1 MKTRVFSD
9 RHIGISETDL
19 PHMLKTI
26 GVDSLQMLIK
36 QVIPENI
43 LLKKNLNLPPALSE
57 NEFLKHIYEISLTN
71 KIYRSFIGQGWYNT
85 KSLPVVQRNI
95 LENPVWYTSYTPY
108 QAEISQGRLEALM
121 NFQTMVA
128 ELTSM
133 ELSNCSLL
141 DDASAAA
148 EAMIMMF
155 NLRSRDQIKNEIN
168 KLFIDNKLF
177 EHIKAVIRTRA
188 QGRNIEIVEG
198 DFNKIDFN
206 DKYFGI
212 IIQYPNSDGAIVDYS
227 SFVKKAHE
235 ANVKVAVCADI
246 LSLTLLV
253 PPGEWDA
260 DICFGS
266 TQRFGIPIYFGGPS
280 AAFFAT
286 RDEYKR
292 SVPGRIIGFS
302 KDAYGKTALR
312 MALQTREQH
321 IKRDKATS
329 NICTSQ
335 ALMATMAS
343 FYAIYH
349 GPQGLKNIASEI
361 FEKTKFISDTLIDKG
376 FILENECFFDTLK
389 IDLNGLIT
397 SEEFKIRSEEKKIN
411 VFYYKDGQIGIS
423 IDETTSYN
431 DINDILIFLINQ
443 KLKITF

>member
-148 EAMIMMF
+148 EAIIMMF
-155 NLRSRDQIKNEIN
+155 NLRSRDLINNEIN
-168 KLFIDNKLF
+168 
-177 EHIKAVIRTRA
+177 
-188 QGRNIEIVEG
+188 
-198 DFNKIDFN
+198 
-206 DKYFGI
+206 
-212 IIQYPNSDGAIVDYS
+212 
-227 SFVKKAHE
+227 
-235 ANVKVAVCADI
+235 
-246 LSLTLLV
+246 
-253 PPGEWDA
+253 
-260 DICFGS
+260 
-266 TQRFGIPIYFGGPS
+266 
-280 AAFFAT
+280 
-286 RDEYKR
+286 
-292 SVPGRIIGFS
+292 
-302 KDAYGKTALR
+302 
-312 MALQTREQH
+312 
-321 IKRDKATS
+321 
-329 NICTSQ
+329 
-335 ALMATMAS
+335 
-343 FYAIYH
+343 
-349 GPQGLKNIASEI
+349 
-361 FEKTKFISDTLIDKG
+361 
-376 FILENECFFDTLK
+376 
-389 IDLNGLIT
+389 
-397 SEEFKIRSEEKKIN
+397 
-411 VFYYKDGQIGIS
+411 
-423 IDETTSYN
+423 
-431 DINDILIFLINQ
+431 
-443 KLKITF
+443 